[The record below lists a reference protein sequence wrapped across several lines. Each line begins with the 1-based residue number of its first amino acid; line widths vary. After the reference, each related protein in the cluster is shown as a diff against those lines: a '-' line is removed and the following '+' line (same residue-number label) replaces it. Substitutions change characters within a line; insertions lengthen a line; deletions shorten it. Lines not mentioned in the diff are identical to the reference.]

1 LADLQIRKETY
12 LGMRKHESDY
22 EEMLFN
28 EFMLEYYGLYDEL
41 EFTTE
46 DSGIAPLDING
57 KEVQLQVFKVQ

>member
-1 LADLQIRKETY
+1 VKVILNADEDVQAAVNEHKSFIMNET
-12 LGMRKHESDY
+12 LC
-22 EEMLFN
+22 
-28 EFMLEYYGLYDEL
+28 DEL